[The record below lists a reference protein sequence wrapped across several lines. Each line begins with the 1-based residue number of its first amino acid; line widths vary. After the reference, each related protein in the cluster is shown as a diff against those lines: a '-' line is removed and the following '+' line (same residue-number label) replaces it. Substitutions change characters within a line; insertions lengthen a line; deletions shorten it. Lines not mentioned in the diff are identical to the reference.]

1 MRDRLSEKT
10 LEAQQDVFR
19 LAERDY
25 DLTKKAISSRS
36 GIGYDSVLDYASG
49 KTAMPIVALLKLCD
63 VIPDHLLSH
72 LLDPV
77 GRYIASNETRDG
89 DLADLGREASRFTHD
104 FVEAVS
110 DGNVTPIE
118 RAKLIEGARKL
129 NSAASNLVGGAAA

>member
-10 LEAQQDVFR
+10 LETQSDVFR

-25 DLTKKAISSRS
+25 GLTKKVISSKS

-49 KTAMPIVALLKLCD
+49 KTAMPVVALIKLCD
-63 VIPDHLLSH
+63 VIPDHLLSQ

-77 GRYIASNETRDG
+77 GRHIASNAQRDG
-89 DLADLGREASRFTHD
+89 DLSELGREAANFTHD
-104 FVEAVS
+104 YVDAVS

-118 RAKLIEGARKL
+118 RAKLESDARRL
-129 NSAASNLVGGAAA
+129 VGAASNVIGGAAA